1 MRSGDPGVAVP
12 EEALLQDAMIAI
24 CGEALLLDAG
34 LHLERTEMLGPGD
47 EEEEE
52 EVLHPGEM
60 IEEAVTRGQLEA
72 VLRMKTGKCDV
83 EDHLLVVTEEIVEVM
98 IAVIAMAG
106 MVEAALGEEE
116 EEIVMVAIVK
126 CVVEDPE
133 MMIVVAPLV
142 MMVAV
147 PLRDVMDPPV
157 MMDLETGDVDLLVMI
172 VTCAVDPPEM
182 KDLAPPLRDPQE
194 NKTKAGPLSRPSVNS
209 HLSSRLSA
217 RARFITRVHVRPSEL
232 C

>member
-1 MRSGDPGVAVP
+1 M
-12 EEALLQDAMIAI
+12 
-24 CGEALLLDAG
+24 
-34 LHLERTEMLGPGD
+34 
-47 EEEEE
+47 
-52 EVLHPGEM
+52 
-60 IEEAVTRGQLEA
+60 
-72 VLRMKTGKCDV
+72 
-83 EDHLLVVTEEIVEVM
+83 
-98 IAVIAMAG
+98 
-106 MVEAALGEEE
+106 GEEE

-133 MMIVVAPLV
+133 MIVVAPLV

-172 VTCAVDPPEM
+172 VTCAVDPLEM
-182 KDLAPPLRDPQE
+182 KDLVPPLRDPQE

-217 RARFITRVHVRPSEL
+217 RARFITCVHVRPSEL
-232 C
+232 CVS

>member
-1 MRSGDPGVAVP
+1 MRSGDPEVVVP
-12 EEALLQDAMIAI
+12 EGDLLQDAMIGI
-24 CGEALLLDAG
+24 CAEDLLQDVDLLLARIG
-34 LHLERTEMLGPGD
+34 MLGPGD
-47 EEEEE
+47 VE
-52 EVLHPGEM
+52 EVLPPEEM

-98 IAVIAMAG
+98 IVVIAMAE

-116 EEIVMVAIVK
+116 AEIVMVAIVK
-126 CVVEDPE
+126 CVVEDPG
-133 MMIVVAPLV
+133 MMIVEDPLV
-142 MMVAV
+142 MMVVV

-172 VTCAVDPPEM
+172 VMCAVDPLEM
-182 KDLAPPLRDPQE
+182 KDLAPPLRDQQE

-209 HLSSRLSA
+209 QLSSRLSA

-232 C
+232 CAS